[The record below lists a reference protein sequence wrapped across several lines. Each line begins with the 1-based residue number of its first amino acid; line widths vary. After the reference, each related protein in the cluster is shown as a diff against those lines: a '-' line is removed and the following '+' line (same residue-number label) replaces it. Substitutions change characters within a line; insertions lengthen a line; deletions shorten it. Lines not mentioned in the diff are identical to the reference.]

1 MAVYWRPTIEPV
13 APVEEAKAEAAV
25 APEDVTDVAAQRSR
39 EKSEEGLYPAPST
52 YCVYLIYASLQ

>member
-1 MAVYWRPTIEPV
+1 V